1 MTDQNAADP
10 FDGTNSYFTSYTS
23 SWQTFTTQDLYMVLK
38 THVYFGGPTVSASP
52 PTGTYNPSQSVTL
65 TASAPGTVYYTTD
78 GSTPTTSSTN
88 GPSPVLLAINT
99 NSTLKFF
106 AKDASN
112 NIGPTSS
119 AAYTIVPL
127 ITVSSSLPNGTYNS
141 IEPVTL
147 TASAPGNN
155 FLYH

>member
-1 MTDQNAADP
+1 MDK
-10 FDGTNSYFTSYTS
+10 S
-23 SWQTFTTQDLYMVLK
+23 SQLQDLYMVLK
-38 THVYFGGPTVSASP
+38 THVYFSGPTVSASP
-52 PTGTYNPSQSVTL
+52 PSGTYVGSQSVTL

-88 GPSPVLLAINT
+88 GPSPVLLAIST

-119 AAYTIVPL
+119 AAYTIIPP

-147 TASAPGNN
+147 TASAPGTIYYTADGSTPTISSTNHPSP
-155 FLYH
+155 LSLL